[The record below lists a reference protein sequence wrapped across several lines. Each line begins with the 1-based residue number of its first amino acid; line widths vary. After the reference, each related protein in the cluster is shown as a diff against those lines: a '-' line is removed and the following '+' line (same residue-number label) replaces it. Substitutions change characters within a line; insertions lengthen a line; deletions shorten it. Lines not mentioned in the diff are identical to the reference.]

1 MRPAI
6 AVCGIGEDL
15 EGAIRKDQPGAGM
28 VGESC
33 FPGGMMGADDAQDR
47 IAVGQ
52 TERRKPKPLCR
63 DHQFF
68 EVRSSA
74 QEGEA
79 RLPGENPVYEPAR
92 RSAFPR
98 REKTLPVK
106 PVAPLGFVFDA
117 IIIAWPDFTVAPPF
131 RLDAFRA
138 FDCNDPLQRSTPAK
152 GDRRTFRR
160 LGHGFDRFRPL
171 EKPDRARQADG
182 FPGFRAPASPFFRR
196 PVFGYAGKGDK
207 TARPFG
213 YVAAG

>member
-74 QEGEA
+74 QEGEV
-79 RLPGENPVYEPAR
+79 RLHDEFA
-92 RSAFPR
+92 
-98 REKTLPVK
+98 KTRY
-106 PVAPLGFVFDA
+106 G
-117 IIIAWPDFTVAPPF
+117 
-131 RLDAFRA
+131 
-138 FDCNDPLQRSTPAK
+138 
-152 GDRRTFRR
+152 
-160 LGHGFDRFRPL
+160 
-171 EKPDRARQADG
+171 
-182 FPGFRAPASPFFRR
+182 
-196 PVFGYAGKGDK
+196 
-207 TARPFG
+207 TARDG
-213 YVAAG
+213 YQAKIPCMNQRGGAPSRAVKRHCR